1 MLTNWRILPNQ
12 LNKWHTGA
20 SRGHTEHICYG
31 SQRTTDMDDYN
42 EIQLQN
48 LMGTDDQDLESLM
61 AEEFPQIVVEEELP
75 MDLLN
80 EY

>member
-1 MLTNWRILPNQ
+1 MLKNWSNCPNQ
-12 LNKWHTGA
+12 LNKRHTGA
-20 SRGHTEHICYG
+20 SRGHTERISYG
-31 SQRTTDMDDYN
+31 SQRITDMDDYN

-48 LMGTDDQDLESLM
+48 LMSMDDLDLESLLI
-61 AEEFPQIVVEEELP
+61 EEYPQEEELP

>member
-1 MLTNWRILPNQ
+1 
-12 LNKWHTGA
+12 
-20 SRGHTEHICYG
+20 
-31 SQRTTDMDDYN
+31 MDDYN

-48 LMGTDDQDLESLM
+48 LMGMDDLDLESLLI
-61 AEEFPQIVVEEELP
+61 EEYPQEEELP

>member
-1 MLTNWRILPNQ
+1 MQKNWSNYPNQ

-20 SRGHTEHICYG
+20 CRGHSEHISYG
-31 SQRTTDMDDYN
+31 SQQTTDMDDYN
-42 EIQLQN
+42 EFQLQN
-48 LMGTDDQDLESLM
+48 LMSMDDIDLESLLV
-61 AEEFPQIVVEEELP
+61 EEFPKEEELP

>member
-1 MLTNWRILPNQ
+1 MQKNWSNYPNQ

-20 SRGHTEHICYG
+20 FRGHSGHISYG
-31 SQRTTDMDDYN
+31 SQQTTDMDDYN
-42 EIQLQN
+42 EFQLQN
-48 LMGTDDQDLESLM
+48 LMHMDDIDLESLLN
-61 AEEFPQIVVEEELP
+61 EEYPKEEELP

>member
-1 MLTNWRILPNQ
+1 
-12 LNKWHTGA
+12 
-20 SRGHTEHICYG
+20 
-31 SQRTTDMDDYN
+31 MDDYN
-42 EIQLQN
+42 EIQLQD
-48 LMGTDDQDLESLM
+48 LMGNEDQDLESLM